1 MSISGQE
8 AVEILAR
15 MTDRVDI
22 HKKDNTDKFWSYKL
36 RGAKRTEF
44 AFDPKTKNGLYIRVD
59 RQPPQLPGV
68 TDIERIFGKDVST
81 ALDRVFSGG
90 LHRANYKA
98 TIGSE
103 AALLAFIEHY
113 ESIGGA

>member
-1 MSISGQE
+1 MSISGLE
-8 AVEILAR
+8 AVEVLSR
-15 MTDRVDI
+15 LKHRVDL

-44 AFDPKTKNGLYIRVD
+44 AFDPKTKAGLYVRVD

-68 TDIERIFGKDVST
+68 TNVERVSGKDVST

-90 LHRANYKA
+90 LHRASYRV
-98 TIGSE
+98 TIESE
-103 AALLAFIEHY
+103 AALLAFIAYY
-113 ESIGGA
+113 EAMGGD